1 LVNFITFDTFQK
13 SNHDWRCPTK
23 TTFFVF
29 ALLALHFSF
38 TWTGES
44 AAAERTAWQAD
55 WEKTVQAAKQEGQ
68 IFIYAALGPY
78 HPQIFEEFQK
88 DYPEIKAMIVH
99 GNSNRISPRLLSERR
114 AGKYLADVYLGGPT
128 SLYGFYKNNL
138 FDPLAPLL
146 VLPEVADASLWW
158 EGKHLYLEPERKYI
172 FINEGSVAG
181 LTITYNTQLA
191 KSAEFKSYWDLFQPK
206 WKGKIVSLDA
216 RDPGFGASELRYLYY
231 HPELGPEF
239 IRRLF
244 GEMDLV
250 LSREHQ
256 QAIDW
261 VGIGKVALCVFCR
274 DSFATK
280 AKGQGLPVDFI
291 NHSDLKEMPRLRGS
305 ASAISLVN
313 KAPHPNAAKL
323 FINWFL
329 SRRGQIVYQE
339 SHGDRDSLRIDIP
352 KDKVPAGVRRVA
364 GRKYF
369 FVDGPE
375 FIDVKPAL
383 KIINDALAGKARP
396 Q

>member
-1 LVNFITFDTFQK
+1 MK
-13 SNHDWRCPTK
+13 RTK
-23 TTFFVF
+23 R
-29 ALLALHFSF
+29 LLYATVSLLLI
-38 TWTGES
+38 WTGES
-44 AAAERTAWQAD
+44 AAAEKTSWQLD

-78 HPQIFEEFQK
+78 HPQIFAEFQK
-88 DYPEIKAMIVH
+88 DYPEIKATIVH

-128 SLYGFYKNNL
+128 SLFSFYKNNL

-146 VLPEVADASLWW
+146 VLPEVVDSSLWW
-158 EGKHLYLEPERKYI
+158 EGKQLYIESERKYI
-172 FINEGSVAG
+172 FVNEGSVSG
-181 LTITYNTQLA
+181 FTITYNTQLA
-191 KSAEFKSYWDLFQPK
+191 KSAEFKSYWDVLQPK

-244 GEMDLV
+244 GEMGV
-250 LSREHQ
+250 TLSREHQ

-261 VGIGKVALCVFCR
+261 VGIGKFALCVFCR
-274 DSFATK
+274 DGFTSDAK
-280 AKGQGLPVDFI
+280 AQGLPVDFV
-291 NHSDLKEMPRLRGS
+291 NHNDLKEMPRLRGS
-305 ASAISLVN
+305 ASAITLVN
-313 KAPHPNAAKL
+313 KAPHPMAAKV

-352 KDKVPAGVRRVA
+352 KDRVPAAQRRVA

-369 FVDGPE
+369 FVEGPE
-375 FIDVKPAL
+375 FIEVKPAV
-383 KIINDALAGKARP
+383 KIIDDALAGKAKS